1 MNLTR
6 CVHRRRWPGIL
17 TVVFAGMLLVGLFF
31 GAPGRVTGTK
41 TVAFAAGSES
51 TPAPDFEL
59 KDLSGAPVKMSA
71 FKDQKPVLV
80 YFWATWCPYCLKAKP
95 KIAEMRK
102 ENPEKDLAIIGVNV
116 GGADSLERLKRYQE
130 MNPVQWPIL
139 YDKDGS
145 VSRNYH
151 VQGIPLFV
159 LVNKAGNIVYIGNS
173 LPDPKEYL
181 KK

>member
-6 CVHRRRWPGIL
+6 CVHRKRWPRSF
-17 TVVFAGMLLVGLFF
+17 TVLFSGMLLFGLSF
-31 GAPGRVTGTK
+31 GMPGPMTGMK
-41 TVAFAAGSES
+41 AVAFAAGSEN

-59 KDLSGAPVKMSA
+59 KDLSGATVKMSA

-95 KIAEMRK
+95 KIAELRK
-102 ENPEKDLAIIGVNV
+102 EYAEKDLALIGINV
-116 GGADSLERLKRYQE
+116 GGADSLERLKRFQE

-145 VSRNYH
+145 VSRSYH

-159 LVNKAGNIVYIGNS
+159 LVNKAGNIAYIGNT
-173 LPDPKEYL
+173 LPEPKEYL

>member
-6 CVHRRRWPGIL
+6 CVDRKRWPGSL
-17 TVVFAGMLLVGLFF
+17 AVLFAGVLLVGLSF
-31 GAPGRVTGTK
+31 GAFGPVEGMK
-41 TVAFAAGSES
+41 AIAFAAGTGN

-59 KDLSGAPVKMSA
+59 KDFSGATVKMSA
-71 FKDQKPVLV
+71 FKGEKAVLV

-95 KIAEMRK
+95 KIAELRK
-102 ENPEKDLAIIGVNV
+102 ENSEKDLAIIGVNV
-116 GGADSLERLKRYQE
+116 GGADSQERVKRFQE
-130 MNPVQWPIL
+130 INPVQWPIL
-139 YDKDGS
+139 FDKDGS
-145 VSRNYH
+145 VSRSYH

-159 LVNKAGNIVYIGNS
+159 LVNKAGNIVHIGNT